1 MKRKHLSWII
11 LAAIIF
17 LSFLIRTYNL
27 AENPPGFFADEASI
41 GYNAFRILNTGK
53 DEHGKTFPIFFEAF
67 GEYKNPLQTYLT
79 VPSIFIFGPDVFA
92 VRFSSAVLSL
102 LTILSIFFLARELNR
117 HMPLNEMAGLSAAFF
132 LAISP
137 WHIHFSRV
145 SLEGFMPF
153 IFCVTLGTYF
163 FIRFPQ
169 NKKYLFFA
177 SSLFAIGMYS
187 YFPARIF
194 IPCFTAL
201 MSLIFIKEVRK
212 NLSAYAL
219 SGALALVILLP
230 LLFSVLTGSGTMR
243 WRQVSIFDNPPSEKS
258 ILTHVTENYASHF
271 SESFLFTKG
280 DIDMPGQFVTR
291 HSVRGFGQL
300 YLAQLPFIFLGIF
313 WFFKKKQRKYLAVL
327 LGWII
332 LYPLGSMFTTDD
344 SAQATR
350 SFVGVVPF
358 QILAATG
365 FASSVYVIKKHHR
378 ILAGLFVATV
388 LLLFSLSTYSYLRS
402 YFESY
407 KLYAADFWGWQ
418 YGAREIVEIMVK
430 EKSNYDMIYLAP
442 AFNSPEI
449 FIKFFGKD
457 NCTNCT
463 VGLPGTDL
471 KRDMRQLFS
480 LTPEYLA
487 RFDGYKLNKKYTILY
502 PDGNI
507 AFIIAEI
514 VE

>member
-1 MKRKHLSWII
+1 MKRRHFPWIALVVI
-11 LAAIIF
+11 VLISFFIRVYDLAG
-17 LSFLIRTYNL
+17 
-27 AENPPGFFADEASI
+27 NPPGFFADEASI
-41 GYNAFRILNTGK
+41 GYNAYRILTTGK
-53 DEHGKTFPIFFEAF
+53 DEHGKAFPVFFEAF
-67 GEYKNPLQTYLT
+67 GEYKNPIQTYLT
-79 VPSIFIFGPDVFA
+79 VPSIFVFGPTVFA
-92 VRFSSAVLSL
+92 VRFTSVAFSL
-102 LTILSIFFLARELNR
+102 LTIISIFFLTKELNK
-117 HMPLNEMAGLSAAFF
+117 HMPLTEVAGLSAAFF

-137 WHIHFSRV
+137 WHIHFSRA

-169 NKKYLFFA
+169 DKKNIFFA
-177 SSLFAIGMYS
+177 SFLFTIGMYS

-194 IPCFTAL
+194 IPAFAAV
-201 MSLIFIKEVRK
+201 MSLIFIQEIRK

-219 SGALALVILLP
+219 SGAVALVLLIP
-230 LLFSVLTGSGTMR
+230 LLISVFIGNGAMR
-243 WRQVSIFDNPPSEKS
+243 WKQVNIFDNPPSEKS
-258 ILTHVTENYASHF
+258 IPIHISENYLSHF
-271 SESFLFTKG
+271 SKSFLFTKG
-280 DIDMPGQFVTR
+280 DIDMPGQFITR
-291 HSVRGFGQL
+291 HSVKGFGQL
-300 YLAQLPFIFLGIF
+300 YMAQLPLIFLGIF
-313 WFFKKKQRKYLAVL
+313 WLFKKKQKKYLAVL
-327 LGWII
+327 IGWII

-365 FASSVYVIKKHHR
+365 FASSVYVIKKHHK
-378 ILAGLFVATV
+378 IIAGFFAAGVI
-388 LLLFSLSTYSYLRS
+388 LLFSMLAHVYLRS

-418 YGAREIVEIMVK
+418 YGAQQIVEVLVK
-430 EKSNYDMIYLAP
+430 EKDNYDIVYLAP

-449 FIKFFGKD
+449 FIKYFGNN

-463 VGLPGTDL
+463 VGLPDTDL
-471 KRDMRQLFS
+471 KTDTRQLFS
-480 LTPEYLA
+480 LTPEYIEK
-487 RFDGYKLNKKYTILY
+487 FPDYKLNKKYTILY